1 MGNIEIQAQA
11 VIDNLLE
18 QNKKLVLELAT
29 IQAAVAELRRTLEET
44 SIEGDE
50 NNE

>member
-29 IQAAVAELRRTLEET
+29 LQAAVAERRRALEEE
-44 SIEGDE
+44 SVEGDTP
-50 NNE
+50 NE